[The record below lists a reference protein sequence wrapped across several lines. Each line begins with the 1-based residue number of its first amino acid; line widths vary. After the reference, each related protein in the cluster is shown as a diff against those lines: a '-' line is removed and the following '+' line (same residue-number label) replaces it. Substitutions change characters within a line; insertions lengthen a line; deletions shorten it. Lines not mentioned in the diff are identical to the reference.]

1 MFDAVFIQYCVANSI
16 NIPNGMAMDTVDK
29 QTHLDKF
36 STNEPA
42 KFNKLCNDKDITI
55 KSLIEVLISRGE
67 FIRAIHNQNITT
79 PDGEFIGANVKEAVT
94 WFKNPTN
101 SALVSAY
108 KNKLKNI

>member
-1 MFDAVFIQYCVANSI
+1 M
-16 NIPNGMAMDTVDK
+16 
-29 QTHLDKF
+29 
-36 STNEPA
+36 
-42 KFNKLCNDKDITI
+42 
-55 KSLIEVLISRGE
+55 
-67 FIRAIHNQNITT
+67 HNQNITT